1 MISVYIP
8 TGSTEFDAVWLGC
21 SGLVGNLT
29 IVVTVVI
36 LSPTVNEQGLIQEVD
51 IWGRSVI
58 QILIL
63 NKKKLSKFTMYVK
76 INSNQFQQIA
86 LKIA

>member
-1 MISVYIP
+1 M
-8 TGSTEFDAVWLGC
+8 GC
-21 SGLVGNLT
+21 PRLVGNLT

-63 NKKKLSKFTMYVK
+63 NKKKLSKFTEYVK